1 MSRTRASN
9 GQSLLFQLPNE
20 ILAQS
25 LGALP
30 TSSLLPLTVT
40 CTRIHD
46 LIIRILHQRLLLAA
60 SLRDHKLILECYHP
74 AAQYT
79 EPYLFCEYL
88 GTPGLSSTN
97 EGEGLVYESG
107 NHGSRLGKLAGLY
120 SQFRPLRTEEGRR
133 IPRQHPAGGGMPV
146 WTAPGHVPAEEK
158 EANELVERRVSLDPE
173 ESFSQLRVQTNLVK
187 PGPRAGLFENLVSVS
202 DGLVRIWREWLKER
216 AANGQNVASREGDG
230 EDQSEG
236 KAMRTLWMDHKTDI
250 GLIVRIKEKKWRR
263 AAPVLLHRDEEPAV
277 TYSMEYEELLVRTTH
292 LLLAV
297 EESSKQDQ
305 NEERGKAMVF
315 GAFVNRSSA

>member
-1 MSRTRASN
+1 
-9 GQSLLFQLPNE
+9 
-20 ILAQS
+20 
-25 LGALP
+25 
-30 TSSLLPLTVT
+30 
-40 CTRIHD
+40 
-46 LIIRILHQRLLLAA
+46 
-60 SLRDHKLILECYHP
+60 
-74 AAQYT
+74 
-79 EPYLFCEYL
+79 
-88 GTPGLSSTN
+88 
-97 EGEGLVYESG
+97 
-107 NHGSRLGKLAGLY
+107 
-120 SQFRPLRTEEGRR
+120 
-133 IPRQHPAGGGMPV
+133 MPV

-277 TYSMEYEELLVRTTH
+277 TYSMEYEGSL
-292 LLLAV
+292 
-297 EESSKQDQ
+297 
-305 NEERGKAMVF
+305 
-315 GAFVNRSSA
+315 